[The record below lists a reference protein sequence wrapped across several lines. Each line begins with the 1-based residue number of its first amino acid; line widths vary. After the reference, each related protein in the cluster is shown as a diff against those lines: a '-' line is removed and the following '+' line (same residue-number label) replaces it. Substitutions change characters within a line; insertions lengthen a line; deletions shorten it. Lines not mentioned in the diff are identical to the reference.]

1 MDPVVCLGKGS
12 VLLVAMSGVVT
23 HVSFERDA
31 GRRGIVAWSVAGD
44 CDRVDIAV
52 ATRPDAIDHQHART
66 VDAAM
71 GRVFLDDVPAG
82 RTYVSVAPSGG
93 GSALIAGERNVGL
106 LGATN
111 FRDLGGYVGAG
122 GARTRWGRVFRA
134 DALVLEQPDF
144 DAFSLLGVRSV
155 YDLRSADE
163 QEVTPNVL
171 PVGEHIVESIPLMS
185 STTVPLPTIDEM
197 LADGETFLAGIYVRL
212 LERAA
217 VIFGRILTSL
227 ADEARLPAVFHC
239 AAGKDRTGMVAAL
252 LLSVLG
258 VSEADILDD
267 YELTSRYRDPN
278 RTEAFI
284 ERLRDERG
292 VTPEIAAAIL
302 RTPRWAMEAALVEL
316 KQRYGGIDGYLTGPA
331 EVDPSVPETLRGL
344 LLT

>member
-1 MDPVVCLGKGS
+1 MTG
-12 VLLVAMSGVVT
+12 AVT
-23 HVSFERDA
+23 QVSFERQA
-31 GRRGIVAWSVAGD
+31 GGRGLVAWSVAGV
-44 CDRVDIAV
+44 CDQVDIAV
-52 ATRPDAIDHQHART
+52 ATRPDAVDHRHART
-66 VDAAM
+66 VDAGI
-71 GRVFLDDVPAG
+71 GRTVLDDMPTG
-82 RTYVSVAPSGG
+82 RAYVTVAPSDG

-122 GARTRWGRVFRA
+122 GARTRWGRIFRA
-134 DALVLEQPDF
+134 DALVLEEPDF
-144 DAFSLLGVRSV
+144 EAFSLLGVRAI
-155 YDLRSADE
+155 YDLRSDDE
-163 QEVTPNVL
+163 REVTPNRL
-171 PVGEHIVESIPLMS
+171 PAGQHIVEPIPVMS
-185 STTVPLPTIDEM
+185 STTVPLPTIDDM
-197 LADGETFLAGIYVRL
+197 LADGETFLARIYVRL
-212 LERAA
+212 LEHAA
-217 VIFGRILTSL
+217 LIFGRILTSL
-227 ADEARLPAVFHC
+227 ADEDRLPAVFHC

-267 YELTSRYRDPN
+267 YELTSLYRDPI

-292 VTPEIAAAIL
+292 VAPEVAAAIL

-331 EVDPSVPETLRGL
+331 EVDRSVPETLRGL

>member
-1 MDPVVCLGKGS
+1 MT
-12 VLLVAMSGVVT
+12 GVVT

-31 GRRGIVAWSVAGD
+31 ARRGVVAWAVAGD

-52 ATRPDAIDHQHART
+52 ATRPDAIDHQHTRT
-66 VDAAM
+66 VDADL
-71 GRVFLDDVPAG
+71 GRVFLDDMPAG
-82 RTYVSVAPSGG
+82 RAYVSVAPSGG

-106 LGATN
+106 VGATN

-134 DALVLEQPDF
+134 DALVLEAPDF
-144 DAFSLLGVRSV
+144 EAFRMLGVRSIV
-155 YDLRSADE
+155 DLRSDDE
-163 QEVTPNVL
+163 REGTPNVL
-171 PVGEHIVESIPLMS
+171 PDGEHIVESIPLMT
-185 STTVPLPTIDEM
+185 STTVPLPTIDDM

-217 VIFGRILTSL
+217 VIFGRILTGL
-227 ADEARLPAVFHC
+227 AHEARLPAVFHC

-267 YELTSRYRDPN
+267 YELTSRYRDPS
-278 RTEAFI
+278 RTEAII

-292 VTPEIAAAIL
+292 VTPEVAAAIL
-302 RTPRWAMEAALVEL
+302 RTPRWAMAGALAEL
-316 KQRYGGIDGYLTGPA
+316 ERRYGGIEGYLTGPA

-344 LLT
+344 LLS